1 MTVVEEITTRVANLP
16 EEGQREVLDFVEF
29 LSQRQ
34 CSTSLKPM
42 SWNEIEQAAAEVR
55 SEVFAERS
63 SQCQRSST
71 LRERGREL
79 ARRARLRNAGTPQG
93 VVDQEIEQAIAE
105 VRQRAQP

>member
-34 CSTSLKPM
+34 RSTSPKSM
-42 SWNEIEQAAAEVR
+42 SWKEIEQATMEVR
-55 SEVFAERS
+55 AEILL
-63 SQCQRSST
+63 SQRQRGST

-93 VVDQEIEQAIAE
+93 VIDQEIEQAIAE
-105 VRQRAQP
+105 VRQQAQP

>member
-34 CSTSLKPM
+34 RSTSPKSM
-42 SWNEIEQAAAEVR
+42 SWNEIEQATTEVCAEI
-55 SEVFAERS
+55 S
-63 SQCQRSST
+63 SQRQRGST

-79 ARRARLRNAGTPQG
+79 ARRARLRNVGTPQ
-93 VVDQEIEQAIAE
+93 VVIDQEIEQAIAE
-105 VRQRAQP
+105 VRQQARP